1 MNRTLRIGIVA
12 VASLLTLAIQSGH
25 SQIGGPGGGIRG
37 GPPINTG
44 MPGPPG
50 GIGGGNSGRP
60 NPGGILPTPPLQPP
74 IGGMPANPG
83 EDGPLAGMI
92 LPPAPPANAPPA
104 EAYVPPTYENSSTN
118 RSTTAKW
125 IFITLAMLI
134 LLAIGH
140 RRSHLRD
147 CETTRKKASPQSS
160 ATYVG

>member
-1 MNRTLRIGIVA
+1 
-12 VASLLTLAIQSGH
+12 
-25 SQIGGPGGGIRG
+25 
-37 GPPINTG
+37 
-44 MPGPPG
+44 
-50 GIGGGNSGRP
+50 
-60 NPGGILPTPPLQPP
+60 
-74 IGGMPANPG
+74 MPANPG